1 MAPPRSPFIKERKIR
16 KKLRDDDIKGILES
30 VIARVSETD
39 LLRATEKKNHTVLE
53 TSGET
58 VDLNQN
64 ISENIYAQI
73 KQPDQKQT
81 KENTSIIIKDEYEC
95 CQQENEKEVDITIV
109 FNNNQH
115 ELMESHNARRDEL
128 WNQVRNASNL
138 SLHKVANN
146 NK

>member
-39 LLRATEKKNHTVLE
+39 LLRATEKENHTVLE

-81 KENTSIIIKDEYEC
+81 KENTSIIIENEC
-95 CQQENEKEVDITIV
+95 CQQENKDREADNAIV